1 MNMKY
6 YSIND
11 IAMMTGFTTRT
22 LRNYINLGILEG
34 EKIDGVWRFSEEN
47 FNAFLSDVNVIA
59 SLKTKRNAH
68 VFNFLLDDKKQENN
82 ICTILDFYVDD
93 EEAATISTFFCEQMN
108 DGNKSNTHFTFY
120 RNGKNTRV
128 ILSGPEDIVTDIMRK
143 YYTK

>member
-1 MNMKY
+1 MKT

-47 FNAFLSDVNVIA
+47 FDSFMSDPNVKAGIK
-59 SLKTKRNAH
+59 SKRNAQ
-68 VFNFLLDDKKQENN
+68 VFDFLLDDNKKENN

-93 EEAATISTFFCEQMN
+93 EEAKEISTFFCEQMN
-108 DGNKSNTHFTFY
+108 DGNKSNTRFTFNK
-120 RNGKNTRV
+120 NGKNVRV
-128 ILSGPEDIVTDIMRK
+128 ILSGPEDIVTDIMQK
-143 YYTK
+143 FYSK